1 MAACRDDG
9 IMPSEIKSM
18 DFPEL
23 KYWADWYFIK
33 QRTVVNELNGARAK
47 NGNR

>member
-9 IMPSEIKSM
+9 ITPKEIKEM

-23 KYWADWYFIK
+23 KYWSDWYFVK
-33 QRTVVNELNGARAK
+33 QRTVVNELNKVK
-47 NGNR
+47 NKGR